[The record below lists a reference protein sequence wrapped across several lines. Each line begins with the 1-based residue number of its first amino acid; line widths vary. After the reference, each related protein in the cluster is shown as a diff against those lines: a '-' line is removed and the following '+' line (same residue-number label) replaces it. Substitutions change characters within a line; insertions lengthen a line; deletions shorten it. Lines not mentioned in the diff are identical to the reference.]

1 MYNENNFIEAIAQS
15 FANYLAYGSRSTQK
29 LKPIHLFLAETLQNI
44 FGKDY
49 DLHYDSKGYAINP
62 KIVYQRN
69 YKDKKKGEPKDEPFK
84 ELKVTGKY
92 YDKNVDV
99 AITKNG
105 NSIFCLGIKFVTSNY
120 EQNSNNYF
128 EAMLGETL
136 NLQSKSIPY
145 AHLTIFRK
153 HTPYYKKS
161 DTGETKKL
169 EKTETV
175 AFDKLKKYVEL
186 DKDTDKRLRPFATA
200 LFFIDICDEND
211 KLIENDFDSS
221 FDVAKSKINK
231 IELIDI
237 DKQLE
242 HLSIEKLFE
251 KIKYLVTK

>member
-1 MYNENNFIEAIAQS
+1 MYNENKFLQALSQS
-15 FANYLAYGSRSTQK
+15 FKNYLEYGARSTEK
-29 LKPIHLFLAETLQNI
+29 LKPIHLFLAQTLQDI
-44 FGKDY
+44 FGEGY
-49 DLHYDSKGYAINP
+49 EIHYDSDAINP
-62 KIVYQRN
+62 KIVYTRN
-69 YKDKKKGEPKDEPFK
+69 YKGKKKGEPKGEPFK

-99 AITKNG
+99 AITKDG
-105 NSIFCLGIKFVTSNY
+105 NPVFCLGIKFVTSNY

-136 NLQSKSIPY
+136 NLQGNSILY

-161 DTGETKKL
+161 NKGETKKL
-169 EKTETV
+169 KKIETV

-186 DKDTDKRLRPFATA
+186 DKDEKLRPFATA
-200 LFFIDICDEND
+200 VFFIDICDEND
-211 KLIENDFDSS
+211 KPIKNDFD
-221 FDVAKSKINK
+221 VEKSKINK

-237 DKQLE
+237 DKKLE

-251 KIKYLVTK
+251 KIKGLVTNKS